1 MQAVIM
7 PSETVAKICDSM
19 TATGL
24 QKSSSDQPCKTS
36 RRPIWT
42 KAGESEPMATKQN
55 LLSAAQWEAGIT
67 RQAKQGQGNDAHK
80 LRKSIF
86 PNSEMSPL
94 TEKMMRI
101 WTPMQ
106 TRQKRYLLRAS
117 VELTCTYVTI
127 ERR

>member
-67 RQAKQGQGNDAHK
+67 SRAKHGQEDDARK
-80 LRKSIF
+80 LRKSILLV
-86 PNSEMSPL
+86 PEMSMRA
-94 TEKMMRI
+94 EKMMRI
-101 WTPMQ
+101 STPMQ

-117 VELTCTYVTI
+117 IELHALTLQ
-127 ERR
+127 